1 MTPTW
6 MMFLPARQVVQVVMD
21 PPQSLAVIINP
32 LRLEPLGRE
41 LPDEEIA
48 VVEVFVPGI
57 FVLHCGRGGGVWRG
71 GGGRGFGGRVR
82 RLLALHH

>member
-6 MMFLPARQVVQVVMD
+6 MVFLPARQVVQVVMD

-32 LRLEPLGRE
+32 LRLEPLGRK

-57 FVLHCGRGGGVWRG
+57 FVLHCGGGGVWRG
-71 GGGRGFGGRVR
+71 GGGRGFGGRVC

>member
-1 MTPTW
+1 MV
-6 MMFLPARQVVQVVMD
+6 FLPARQVVQVVMD

-32 LRLEPLGRE
+32 LRLEPLGRK

-57 FVLHCGRGGGVWRG
+57 FVLHCGRGGGGWRG
-71 GGGRGFGGRVR
+71 DRGRRLGGRVC

>member
-21 PPQSLAVIINP
+21 PPQSLAVIVDP

-57 FVLHCGRGGGVWRG
+57 FVVHCGGGGGVWRG
-71 GGGRGFGGRVR
+71 DRGLVLEKGPSEGS
-82 RLLALHH
+82 